1 MKNFT
6 QEALFA
12 FLSDMVCETTIGKRA
27 DGEESRTFQV
37 AVKDLPPV
45 SLHRVLAYGI
55 QRFVN
60 DKIGGADKDMATKTA
75 MASDII
81 VDLYAG
87 TVSKRRSAEPE
98 DTLANFRIAALRNVL
113 GKESW
118 KKVSARADK
127 ADVIKAL
134 LLGVPEFVPFREQT
148 SLVGALPGRVELLP
162 LCIKTEDEHVPER
175 AGLRDPLSEPDVE
188 PEDLRLAQEAE
199 CLAATI
205 GAMAGFWQIEE
216 KGVDG
221 QVGQRPLRYG
231 DIMLLVR
238 SRTNPTC
245 SERALSA
252 AGIPFAAG

>member
-6 QEALFA
+6 QETLFA
-12 FLSDMVCETTIGKRA
+12 FLTDMVCETTIGKRA

-118 KKVSARADK
+118 RKVSARADK

-134 LLGVPEFVPFREQT
+134 LVKLAE
-148 SLVGALPGRVELLP
+148 
-162 LCIKTEDEHVPER
+162 K
-175 AGLRDPLSEPDVE
+175 VE
-188 PEDLRLAQEAE
+188 PEAE
-199 CLAATI
+199 KLLAASLEAKARAKGI
-205 GAMAGFWQIEE
+205 AGE
-216 KGVDG
+216 VD
-221 QVGQRPLRYG
+221 L
-231 DIMLLVR
+231 
-238 SRTNPTC
+238 
-245 SERALSA
+245 SEFGL
-252 AGIPFAAG
+252 